1 MSATTRSGSP
11 RCSASH
17 SVSTSTAARVLAPP
31 TARTALHVL
40 TLCHPNFGLSGLRL
54 GVTGNQTSRCEPA
67 RRGRAMGE
75 GEAPEAEIS
84 VRGLTKAFGAQTVL
98 EDITCDIPKGKITL
112 MLGPSGTGKSVFLK
126 CIMGLLHL
134 ERGEIWISGQ
144 NLPALSRRDLYKV
157 RRRFGVLF
165 QDGALFGSI
174 SIYDNIAFP
183 LREHTRKSESEIR
196 QIVNE
201 KLDMVG
207 LGGAEK
213 KLPGEISGGMRKRA
227 GLARGLVVTHD
238 IATARRVADYIVMLY
253 LRNLVQ
259 FDTKEAMFN
268 SDLPV
273 VRQFLAGST
282 KGPIGMSEEADQT
295 KPTST
300 SGMSYEETEELERV
314 AGAPDENGHA
324 DGNGH
329 AEAFG
334 LKRGA

>member
-126 CIMGLLHL
+126 NIMGLLKP
-134 ERGEIWISGQ
+134 EEGEIWIGDK
-144 NLPALSRRDLYKV
+144 NVPTLPHRELYEV
-157 RRRFGVLF
+157 RRKFGVLF
-165 QDGALFGSI
+165 QDGALFGSM
-174 SIYDNIAFP
+174 SVYDNTAFP
-183 LREHTRKSESEIR
+183 LREHTKKAEKEIGD
-196 QIVNE
+196 IVME
-201 KLDMVG
+201 KLGMVG
-207 LGGAEK
+207 LIGAEG
-213 KLPGEISGGMRKRA
+213 KLPGEISGGMKKRA
-227 GLARGLVVTHD
+227 GLARALVLDPEIIMFDEPDSGLDPVR
-238 IATARRVADYIVMLY
+238 TA
-253 LRNLVQ
+253 
-259 FDTKEAMFN
+259 
-268 SDLPV
+268 
-273 VRQFLAGST
+273 FLN
-282 KGPIGMSEEADQT
+282 E
-295 KPTST
+295 
-300 SGMSYEETEELERV
+300 
-314 AGAPDENGHA
+314 
-324 DGNGH
+324 
-329 AEAFG
+329 
-334 LKRGA
+334 